1 MDVTLLGTGA
11 PQGLPRPGCP
21 CAACATAV
29 GDEARAA
36 TALLVDGVLLI
47 DLTPGPA
54 FAAARAGRS
63 LAGVRQVL
71 LSHPHDGP
79 AMEVPAGLPQP
90 GRVADGRELALL
102 DGHRVRAL
110 AVDGPGTGYEIS
122 GADGERLLY
131 LPPGAAPAG
140 VGNATGRAGGAG
152 AQGAAGPYDLV
163 LLDVLARP
171 DALARLRAGGLVD
184 AATDVVA
191 VHVDHDVPP
200 GPELHR
206 RLAAVGARAV
216 ADGSS
221 LVVGEYH
228 AVPDLPRRTLVLGGA
243 RSGKSL
249 EAERRLAAF
258 PDVVYVA
265 TGGTRDGDE
274 DWAQRVS
281 LHRERR
287 PSSWRTVETCDLVPL
302 LEAGRPGG
310 EAARPGGEAA
320 RPGRDDG
327 KPEGEAVR
335 PGTEAPAPGAESA
348 GPGKGA
354 AGRGAGAVWPG
365 AEAGGPAAGAGAG
378 RAADASPLLI
388 DCLAL
393 WLTHVMDEV
402 GAWDDA
408 TWEAGG
414 RRALRERTDA
424 LVAAVRATRRP
435 VVAVSN
441 EVGSGV
447 VPATPAGRR
456 FRDELGRLN
465 AAFAAECEQVLLVV
479 AGQAL
484 ALRG

>member
-1 MDVTLLGTGA
+1 M
-11 PQGLPRPGCP
+11 
-21 CAACATAV
+21 
-29 GDEARAA
+29 
-36 TALLVDGVLLI
+36 
-47 DLTPGPA
+47 
-54 FAAARAGRS
+54 
-63 LAGVRQVL
+63 
-71 LSHPHDGP
+71 
-79 AMEVPAGLPQP
+79 
-90 GRVADGRELALL
+90 
-102 DGHRVRAL
+102 
-110 AVDGPGTGYEIS
+110 
-122 GADGERLLY
+122 
-131 LPPGAAPAG
+131 
-140 VGNATGRAGGAG
+140 
-152 AQGAAGPYDLV
+152 V

-274 DWAQRVS
+274 DWKQRVS

-302 LEAGRPGG
+302 LEA
-310 EAARPGGEAA
+310 
-320 RPGRDDG
+320 
-327 KPEGEAVR
+327 
-335 PGTEAPAPGAESA
+335 A
-348 GPGKGA
+348 GPGREA
-354 AGRGAGAVWPG
+354 AGPG
-365 AEAGGPAAGAGAG
+365 REPGTPDTDAAGPGSG

-408 TWEAGG
+408 AWEAGG